1 MNKLIGRMLVAAAT
15 LVAAAASPALA
26 RAFDGDVA
34 GADIVP
40 ARYAH
45 AQAPHHDATTVQS
58 PSDAVVYNGRIIGR
72 DPDPNVR
79 QQLLK
84 NAPDLD

>member
-1 MNKLIGRMLVAAAT
+1 MNKLIGCMLVAAAT
-15 LVAAAASPALA
+15 LAAGAASPALA

-34 GADIVP
+34 AADIVP
-40 ARYAH
+40 ARYGH
-45 AQAPHHDATTVQS
+45 AQPHHDAATVQS
-58 PSDAVVYNGRIIGR
+58 PSDAVVYNGRIVGR